1 MRNRHGSLATAL
13 EYSVRD
19 SAGSTPADLRAAL
32 ISREPAPEVLAG
44 YVQQVRQRAFA
55 MTNDDVAGML
65 GAGYTEDQA
74 YEITVA
80 TALGEG
86 LHRLRVGLAALDESG
101 RRAPFETADEAD
113 AESDADLAATPVSD
127 PQDGPF
133 EPTVVPDS
141 NIPLARRGGAE

>member
-1 MRNRHGSLATAL
+1 MRDRHGSLATAL
-13 EYSVRD
+13 ESSVRD
-19 SAGSTPADLRAAL
+19 SAGSTPADLRSAL

-44 YVQQVRQRAFA
+44 YVQQVRQRAYA
-55 MTNDDVAGML
+55 ITNDDLAGML

-86 LHRLRVGLAALDESG
+86 LHRLRAGLAALDESG
-101 RRAPFETADEAD
+101 RRTPFETTDEVD
-113 AESDADLAATPVSD
+113 AESDAAPLPD